1 VKRVSTSPRGIDVR
15 LMKTSFSVLDSG
27 MLRVFESR
35 QAAAK
40 EYNVP
45 SGQIK
50 DRLRLGWTSRQAVNL
65 DPPPERP
72 QPPNT
77 KTFVLVVD
85 GAHRTFRGYS
95 QLGRYFNTPEARI
108 RAAVDRGWSIEAAVG
123 LVGPPTRPPAHNST
137 LITVQD
143 GDQQLTFHGYSAVGV
158 HYGKSGDTIRHRIQ
172 AGQSPEAAVGLA
184 PPENKR
190 AVTVRASDEPQHFRS
205 LKAACR
211 HFNKTYET
219 VYDRY
224 HNAGWTL
231 EQALDLEPHPKHTKR
246 SFGIVYL
253 LTHAPSGKKYV
264 GQTVT
269 TFARRWTRHCIDA
282 LRAPTRTESRVAALI
297 RRDGPESFR
306 AEVLATAGT
315 QHELDASERHFIAS
329 LSTLAPDGLNKSRG
343 GGGCSAASGRA
354 ITVAGT
360 TFPSESAAARCH
372 KVNPDTFR
380 RRLRTGKTP
389 EQAAGL
395 RDLGSPST
403 KAKPIRF
410 RYRGKV
416 YCYAS
421 RISAAK
427 DHRLSVTCVSYRL
440 DVLGWSVRRAL
451 TTPPDSNRQNKTS
464 IVFRHDKKTFR
475 YDSIRAAAKAS
486 RIKYATAKNRLRN
499 GWSYRR
505 AFTTPSADP
514 SPA

>member
-1 VKRVSTSPRGIDVR
+1 
-15 LMKTSFSVLDSG
+15 MKTSFSVLDGG

-35 QAAAK
+35 QAAAN

-45 SGQIK
+45 SGKIK
-50 DRLRLGWTSRQAVNL
+50 DRLRLGWTSRQAVSL

-85 GAHRTFRGYS
+85 GVRRTFRGYAR
-95 QLGRYFNTPEARI
+95 LGRYFNIPEARI

-123 LVGPPTRPPAHNST
+123 LTDPPKRPPTHNST
-137 LITVQD
+137 LITVHD
-143 GDQQLTFHGYSAVGV
+143 GDQQLTFHGYGAVGA
-158 HYGKSGDTIRHRIQ
+158 HYGMSGDTIRHRIQ
-172 AGQSPEAAVGLA
+172 SGQSPEAAVGLA

-205 LKAACR
+205 LRAACR

-219 VYDRY
+219 VYDR
-224 HNAGWTL
+224 HQNAGWTL

-269 TFARRWTRHCIDA
+269 TFARRWARHCIDA

-297 RRDGPESFR
+297 RRDGPGSFR
-306 AEVLATAGT
+306 TEVLATAGT
-315 QHELDASERHFIAS
+315 QHELDAFERHFIA
-329 LSTLAPDGLNKSRG
+329 LLNTLAPVGLNKSRG
-343 GGGCSAASGRA
+343 GGGCSAVSGRA
-354 ITVAGT
+354 IRVAGT
-360 TFPSESAAARCH
+360 TFPSESAAARCYE
-372 KVNPDTFR
+372 VNPDTFR
-380 RRLRTGKTP
+380 RRLRMGKTP

-395 RDLGSPST
+395 QDLGSPTT
-403 KAKPIRF
+403 KAKPLRF
-410 RYRGKV
+410 RYRGKL

-421 RISAAK
+421 RRRAAK
-427 DHRLSVTCVSYRL
+427 EYSLSETCVSYRL

-451 TTPPDSNRQNKTS
+451 TTPPDSNRRNKTR
-464 IVFRHDKKTFR
+464 IEFRHDRKIFR

-486 RIKYATAKNRLRN
+486 GIKYATVKNRLRN

-505 AFTTPSADP
+505 AFTTPTATP